1 MNNNYFY
8 QQHMEDL
15 NDGDNVILT
24 LKTENSESSCSHTP
38 RVNHNDQ
45 DRSAVGGP
53 VGDYES
59 LISDLITPG

>member
-38 RVNHNDQ
+38 RVNHND
-45 DRSAVGGP
+45 
-53 VGDYES
+53 
-59 LISDLITPG
+59 